1 MLESELYLILVP
13 GGSCSLTFELYCHGY
28 ETTSESTWNW
38 LGTQKIKGERV
49 LTVELDLVDLE
60 DGHVVGQVEVV
71 PLGVDEGS
79 PGGGLKVALLR
90 RVPDLVGSDDDLEAA
105 EAVSAVSSSQDVL
118 VGYTEKYG

>member
-1 MLESELYLILVP
+1 MAMRRPLSRP
-13 GGSCSLTFELYCHGY
+13 GIDWEHKKS
-28 ETTSESTWNW
+28 
-38 LGTQKIKGERV
+38 KGERV
-49 LTVELDLVDLE
+49 YTVELDLVDLE

-79 PGGGLKVALLR
+79 PGGGLKMALLG

-118 VGYTEKYG
+118 VGYREKYG